1 MMRIS
6 LNNVKPRKARKCE
19 ATGALTLVIDT
30 SHPNYPTISTEEIT
44 LFDLSERQ
52 VNLIATAFNA
62 AANLEVTT

>member
-19 ATGALTLVIDT
+19 ATGAL
-30 SHPNYPTISTEEIT
+30 ISTEEIT